1 MEEVRTAILSRR
13 IAAAPA
19 NSAERSALEEKLTQ
33 TTQVRMFEV
42 KMKHADR
49 WFRLATKSDLGHDQ
63 HDRSSCFG
71 SEPW

>member
-19 NSAERSALEEKLTQ
+19 NSEERSALEVKLTQ

-42 KMKHADR
+42 EKK
-49 WFRLATKSDLGHDQ
+49 T
-63 HDRSSCFG
+63 C
-71 SEPW
+71 